1 MEITTD
7 RQDASHSLS
16 VTSELLVEFLSLLGF
31 CYKFATKTFVKRISH
46 RRNKYATRL
55 PCQTDTFDFQPV
67 ILMVLVGASKFGKTN
82 LIFDDPGVKIN
93 GT

>member
-1 MEITTD
+1 MNKTTD
-7 RQDASHSLS
+7 HHNAVILQLILLYF
-16 VTSELLVEFLSLLGF
+16 SEKQVNYELIRFFSWIIFSFFLG
-31 CYKFATKTFVKRISH
+31 TWRT
-46 RRNKYATRL
+46 
-55 PCQTDTFDFQPV
+55 DFQRV